1 MLICVVA
8 SELWSFFSEPITAV
22 IFSDYNWG
30 CRGRFGSGGC
40 YILVNNLMDWIQCLV
55 VAICCHIPLFLV
67 LYIFLKHEQIEGI
80 F

>member
-40 YILVNNLMDWIQCLV
+40 YILVNNLMD
-55 VAICCHIPLFLV
+55 
-67 LYIFLKHEQIEGI
+67 
-80 F
+80 